1 MSTAVSH
8 SADRA
13 QHGEGGL
20 DSRRSKKRSNAQQN
34 KPRPNQQSGRRVPSR
49 TEGTTQ
55 KGKQLRDRKRLI
67 KKETRPSQQPEDTEP
82 ADFAMKVLPSSDDA
96 PLQSYSASEIKGT
109 GFVFDDPSSLGF
121 LRRGPRSARPMP
133 RFLIHQPRLLVLP
146 PLQTNQWDQENQAKM
161 LQLEASNS
169 GSDYLGIYEEFQKMR
184 DIERKKMED
193 LGLVD
198 AENTAKDLNDAIMFH
213 GSCMD
218 MCPTFE
224 RVRRALENNV
234 KNLEKD
240 PVSGKI
246 TRERAVKAF
255 SRPAAGQPPPIPSD
269 VRPPNVLVQ
278 TLDYIVDNILPQ
290 LPEAHS
296 FIWDR
301 TRSIRQDFTYQN
313 YFGKEAIDC
322 NERIVRIH
330 LLSLHIMANSEV
342 EHSQQQEL
350 EQFNKALQ
358 TLVEIYD
365 DVRNHGGLCPNEAEF
380 RAYHLIS
387 HFRDPELERD
397 LQLLPQDVF
406 NDPLVQLAIRF
417 RTLMAQNNVVER
429 GYNNVVGSLNLFV
442 QVFRLTYSDETPFL
456 LASLLQI
463 HFNEIRF
470 YALKAISRSYH
481 TKGRPI
487 PATSLQSMLG
497 FDTVDQTLKFV
508 NYYEVDTIQEGDT
521 ILVDL
526 LNKEKLES
534 KYKLNSLLA
543 KPKLAQATSMRL
555 NSKIVN
561 ASYSDIVN
569 SGRPNDLLSL
579 PAKLEQTIL
588 HAVARRAQPVKT
600 KKEKIDKIFDE
611 IKPNASVETSG
622 QAFGFGVPT
631 ASPGFGFG
639 FGQPPPQQAGFG
651 QQLAQAG
658 FGQSIAHSSSG
669 SGFAVNSTPNG
680 FGEISGSGQGGA
692 NPQVIGSMNLSQF
705 LGQSSSETKGN
716 MFGSSV
722 PAIPEPANSL
732 ITSKVEEI
740 PSFSS
745 SIPKADVSRNT
756 ISQSQN
762 RSSAASNLS
771 LRAPPLTKSNSHA
784 AEVPKDTHS
793 FKLPETQP
801 KHVTFETPP
810 QAPLAKSNVKPRESI
825 THNPNFDRAARAI
838 VDSCLTDILDIE
850 ILRAAKQLQYEV
862 ARQDARAKAIDR
874 LKHDIFDAFITELVY
889 EQATNATA
897 ETFRTRKLEQ
907 VYFSKLCVMAKALRV
922 KREEAESHE
931 KELLATSFQKPT
943 IKRKHSNNS
952 AETGS
957 KRRAVYETPDT
968 TFAILH
974 NKQEQLQRLWSAL
987 PLTNFVA
994 DCKADLSKSPL
1005 AKDVKFLLLVE
1016 DWGSPYSK
1024 WLYTKFALE
1033 SSADR
1038 LHFVKQ
1044 VSVDEVKVSF
1054 ETLPSSSTL
1063 RSRAIQDTAFLV
1075 FECGLTLDIHGGKYP
1090 SLEAKLARDA
1100 NVLAKICQI
1109 CSRCCVYKVQILC
1122 LVWGSVDLSLDLNK
1136 LLGVNAL
1143 EQTDAIQ
1150 NVNVLDMS
1158 AGDADIAKDLEIAFS
1173 KMGQEFSAHLTTRG
1187 SRLATRVR
1195 AVEAPP
1201 ATQEKATIEQ
1211 SEEAIRK
1218 KEELC
1223 LQKGRDRHSR
1233 NYLSRHLNANS
1244 LFERQ
1249 DDSMMR
1255 YRDNSLAN
1263 MTMALFNQ
1271 SFLGNNTTLQRNMPS
1286 FTAGNILEE
1295 STPFGSPGRNGRS
1308 NHSKLEELKK
1318 LTAQI
1323 RARQSG
1329 PK

>member
-13 QHGEGGL
+13 QHAEGGV
-20 DSRRSKKRSNAQQN
+20 DSRRSKKRSNALQN
-34 KPRPNQQSGRRVPSR
+34 KPRPNQQSGRRITSR
-49 TEGTTQ
+49 TDATAQ
-55 KGKQLRDRKRLI
+55 KGKQPRDGKKLS
-67 KKETRPSQQPEDTEP
+67 KKESRPSLQAEDNDP
-82 ADFAMKVLPSSDDA
+82 MDFSMKVIPSSEDA
-96 PLQSYSASEIKGT
+96 PLQKYSASEIKGT
-109 GFVFDDPSSLGF
+109 GSVFENPSSLGF
-121 LRRGPRSARPMP
+121 LKRGPRSARPMP

-146 PLQTNQWDQENQAKM
+146 PLQSNQWDQENQSRM
-161 LQLEASNS
+161 LQLEANNN
-169 GSDYLGIYEEFQKMR
+169 GADYLGIYEEFQKMR
-184 DIERKKMED
+184 DVERKKMED

-198 AENTAKDLNDAIMFH
+198 AENTAKDLNDAIMFQ

-240 PVSGKI
+240 TASGKI
-246 TRERAVKAF
+246 TRARAVKAF
-255 SRPAAGQPPPIPSD
+255 SRPAAGQPPPMPSD
-269 VRPPNVLVQ
+269 VRPPIVLVQ

-330 LLSLHIMANSEV
+330 LLSLQIMANSEV
-342 EHSQQQEL
+342 EYSQQQEL

-397 LQLLPQDVF
+397 LQLLPQNVF
-406 NDPLVQLAIRF
+406 NDPLVQLAVRF

-429 GYNNVVGSLNLFV
+429 GYTNVVGSLNIFV
-442 QVFRLTYSDETPFL
+442 EVFRLTYNDETPFL

-497 FDTVDQTLKFV
+497 FDTMEQTLKFV
-508 NYYEVDTIQEGDT
+508 SYYEVDTIQEGDT
-521 ILVDL
+521 ILIDL

-555 NSKIVN
+555 NSKIMN

-569 SGRPNDLLSL
+569 SGRPNDLLNL

-611 IKPNASVETSG
+611 IKPNVSAEASGLT
-622 QAFGFGVPT
+622 FGFGVPT
-631 ASPGFGFG
+631 ALSGFG
-639 FGQPPPQQAGFG
+639 FGQPSGQQTGFG
-651 QQLAQAG
+651 QQAAQPG
-658 FGQSIAHSSSG
+658 FGQNLAHLPPDSK
-669 SGFAVNSTPNG
+669 FPINSAPNG
-680 FGEISGSGQGGA
+680 FGGPSRSAQGGA
-692 NPQVIGSMNLSQF
+692 NSQAIGSMNLSQF
-705 LGQSSSETKGN
+705 LGQSSTQTEGT
-716 MFGSSV
+716 MFGNSGPS
-722 PAIPEPANSL
+722 APELKNTL
-732 ITSKVEEI
+732 TTSKVEEI
-740 PSFSS
+740 PSFST
-745 SIPKADVSRNT
+745 SIPKAEVARKASSPPQSTSFATPN
-756 ISQSQN
+756 ISLQ
-762 RSSAASNLS
+762 AT
-771 LRAPPLTKSNSHA
+771 PLTKSTSHIPA
-784 AEVPKDTHS
+784 LPKDISS
-793 FKLPETQP
+793 FKLQETKP
-801 KHVTFETPP
+801 KHVAFEMPPQVLNFSAKPEQSITENPKFET
-810 QAPLAKSNVKPRESI
+810 
-825 THNPNFDRAARAI
+825 AARAI
-838 VDSCLTDILDIE
+838 AESCLSDILDKE
-850 ILRAAKQLQYEV
+850 ILRAVQQLQHEV
-862 ARQDARAKAIDR
+862 TRRDARLKAIDR
-874 LKHDIFDAFITELVY
+874 LKHDIFDAFITEIVY
-889 EQATNATA
+889 EQATSATA
-897 ETFRTRKLEQ
+897 EAFRSRKLGR
-907 VYFSKLCVMAKALRV
+907 VYFHKLCAVAKILRQ
-922 KREEAESHE
+922 KREEAESQE
-931 KELLATSFQKPT
+931 KELMATSFQKPT
-943 IKRKHSNNS
+943 IKRKHSVHPPEAGN
-952 AETGS
+952 
-957 KRRAVYETPDT
+957 KRRAVYESPEKTYAT
-968 TFAILH
+968 LR
-974 NKQEQLQRLWSAL
+974 NKQQQLKRLWSVL
-987 PLTNFVA
+987 PLTQFTA
-994 DCKADLSKSPL
+994 DCKTDLSKSPL
-1005 AKDVKFLLLVE
+1005 AKDVKFLILVE
-1016 DWGSPYSK
+1016 DWASPYSK

-1044 VSVDEVKVSF
+1044 VSADDVMISF
-1054 ETLPSSSTL
+1054 ETLPSSSSL

-1075 FECGLTLDIHGGKYP
+1075 FECGLTLDTHEGKYP
-1090 SLEAKLARDA
+1090 SFEAKLARDA

-1122 LVWGSVDLSLDLNK
+1122 LVWGCVDQSLHLRK
-1136 LLGVNAL
+1136 LLGVDAL

-1150 NVNVLDMS
+1150 NVDVLDMS
-1158 AGDADIAKDLEIAFS
+1158 AGDADIAKDLESAFS
-1173 KMGQEFSAHLTTRG
+1173 GMGQAFSAQLTARG
-1187 SRLATRVR
+1187 NRLASRMRT
-1195 AVEAPP
+1195 AEAPP
-1201 ATQEKATIEQ
+1201 ATEEKTVTVEQ

-1233 NYLSRHLNANS
+1233 NYLTRHLNANS
-1244 LFERQ
+1244 LLERL

-1295 STPFGSPGRNGRS
+1295 STPFGSPGRNSLS
-1308 NHSKLEELKK
+1308 NQSKLEELKK

-1323 RARQSG
+1323 RARQRW